1 MFLTRQ
7 WAKYSLVQSAN
18 RLIPHLYNFYPEHS
32 FFDLALF
39 ATKVRICQRYF
50 LRQADCRISGQ
61 IPCICFKQKYC
72 TAVRLVHVCVCV
84 EGDIFLHIKR
94 RQNNFLRNLTSRDR
108 APRLAPF

>member
-39 ATKVRICQRYF
+39 ATKVRIC
-50 LRQADCRISGQ
+50 
-61 IPCICFKQKYC
+61 
-72 TAVRLVHVCVCV
+72 LVHVCVCV